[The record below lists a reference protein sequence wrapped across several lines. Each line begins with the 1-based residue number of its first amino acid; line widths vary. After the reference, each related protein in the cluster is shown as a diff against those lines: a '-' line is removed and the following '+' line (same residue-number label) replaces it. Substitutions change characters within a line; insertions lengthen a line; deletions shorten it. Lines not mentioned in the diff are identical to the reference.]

1 MIKVTAETIT
11 AAVTVKAIFFAFVF
25 PENTASRILPQIR
38 HTSHA
43 IGNRIPDISAL
54 MDAYDRINIATEAS
68 NSNAAAAERH
78 IAVTLPP
85 LCAIFGSDGI
95 DSIAKSHNT
104 EEITPSAAATNRTP
118 NIPIVMA
125 APIGSSPEP
134 SYTIHAAAHKTMS
147 ATHRARCTADT
158 ITAIFFFI
166 VFLLSLCR

>member
-43 IGNRIPDISAL
+43 IGNRITDISAL
-54 MDAYDRINIATEAS
+54 MDASDRINIATEAS

-118 NIPIVMA
+118 NIPIGAVVYDPCCGAQNHERHPQSQM
-125 APIGSSPEP
+125 
-134 SYTIHAAAHKTMS
+134 YRRYD
-147 ATHRARCTADT
+147 HRN
-158 ITAIFFFI
+158 
-166 VFLLSLCR
+166 FLLHRFSPKLV